1 MVAVDLQMVAVDLQM
16 VATDLQM
23 VAVDLQMV
31 AVDLQMVAERV
42 PERAADAGCVYAD
55 GDCGRPR
62 CNRHM
67 PIGIDRAQSSHPMRE
82 HVWRCEAATVAA
94 CEAMPASE
102 AVPVPAREAVPAPAR
117 AEATVEARLVA
128 GEPEST
134 YWSSCSSSRGPRSCN
149 CHTHTHTHRRSIHG
163 CLRLRARLVG
173 AHYAVAKRQ
182 GFRARAKLHL
192 PAGHGVQYSSPPLML
207 CVPSGHSSLT
217 LPSH

>member
-1 MVAVDLQMVAVDLQM
+1 M
-16 VATDLQM
+16 
-23 VAVDLQMV
+23 
-31 AVDLQMVAERV
+31 
-42 PERAADAGCVYAD
+42 PERAADAVGVYAGYVYAGCVDGAD

-67 PIGIDRAQSSHPMRE
+67 PIGTVRAQSSHPMRE
-82 HVWRCEAATVAA
+82 HVWRCEA
-94 CEAMPASE
+94 
-102 AVPVPAREAVPAPAR
+102 VPVPAREAVPAPAR
-117 AEATVEARLVA
+117 TEATVEARLVA

-149 CHTHTHTHRRSIHG
+149 CHTHTHTHHHKFTG
-163 CLRLRARLVG
+163 VPQVVG
-173 AHYAVAKRQ
+173 QVWWVAHYAVAKRQ
-182 GFRARAKLHL
+182 GFRARAKSHL